1 MSNTSSLYIS
11 FQAFQRKSL
20 LMFRRLGERTAATFI
35 LEKLVWVL
43 AQVFDRTISA
53 KAKPIHSPCR
63 RRIFNHSAMQK
74 PKNNHHLQSSNSNFH
89 ITSWLIQIRHWFHH
103 KYFTS
108 FLHCS
113 RSKLHVALHLVPGV
127 NFT

>member
-74 PKNNHHLQSSNSNFH
+74 PKN
-89 ITSWLIQIRHWFHH
+89 
-103 KYFTS
+103 
-108 FLHCS
+108 
-113 RSKLHVALHLVPGV
+113 
-127 NFT
+127 